1 MANLIIELAKY
12 IFAVLICFYTYQS
25 FNVFRSHDVKKQRR
39 IFFNQNYLMFLI
51 HLMGYLV
58 IYSKTDDMKVWIFYG
73 AQVVLLAGILLIYS
87 LAYPKS
93 SRLLTNNMCML
104 LTVSFIILTRLDME
118 GSVRQFMIVV
128 LSSLCCMAIPVMIK
142 NMRSFRNLPWVYGA
156 VGIALLGVVAAF
168 SFVSNGA
175 KLSFT
180 FLGVTIQPSELVK
193 IVFVFFVAAMFYRSR
208 EMKQIVITTV
218 VAAAHVVILV
228 LSRDLGMALIYFV
241 VYMVMLYA
249 GTKQKWLTAAGL
261 GAGAAASV
269 VAYHLFS
276 HVQVRVRAWQDPFGN
291 YENGG
296 FQIAQ
301 SLFAIGTGGWFGMGL
316 YQGTPGAIPYV
327 EQDFIFSAIAEEM
340 GGIFGICLILICLSC
355 FVMFV
360 NIAVQL
366 KDEFYKLVALG
377 LGACYAFQ
385 VFLTIGGG
393 LKFIPLTGVT
403 LPLISMGGSSM
414 LSSLVIFAIIQGM
427 YIMREEEGEADGGE
441 YKAAPQRERER
452 GQRDSAGARARAQ
465 KEAPRRAP
473 AGRAGNPGGRRAPA
487 ARPGQ
492 GSRGR
497 EEEGRRGRR

>member
-1 MANLIIELAKY
+1 MTNLIIELAKY

-58 IYSKTDDMKVWIFYG
+58 IYSKTDNMQVWILYG
-73 AQVVLLAGILLIYS
+73 AQVVLLAGILLFYS
-87 LAYPKS
+87 IVYPKS

-104 LTVSFIILTRLDME
+104 LTISFIILTRLDME

-128 LSSLCCMAIPVMIK
+128 VSSICCMAIPVMIER
-142 NMRSFRNLPWVYGA
+142 MRFFRNLPWLYGA
-156 VGIALLGVVAAF
+156 VGIILLGIVAVF
-168 SFVSNGA
+168 SITSNGA
-175 KLSFT
+175 KLSFN
-180 FLGVTIQPSELVK
+180 FFGINIQPSELVK
-193 IVFVFFVAAMFYRSR
+193 ILFVFFVATMFYHSKDIR
-208 EMKQIVITTV
+208 QIIITTAM
-218 VAAAHVVILV
+218 AAAHVIILV

-276 HVQVRVRAWQDPFGN
+276 HVQVRVRAWQDPFAN
-291 YENGG
+291 YDNGG

-301 SLFAIGTGGWFGMGL
+301 SLFAIGSGGWFGMGL
-316 YQGTPGAIPYV
+316 YQGSPASIPYV

-355 FVMFV
+355 FIMFV
-360 NIAVQL
+360 NISVQL
-366 KDEFYKLVALG
+366 KDEFYKLIALG

-427 YIMREEEGEADGGE
+427 YIMREEEGEADAGE
-441 YKAAPQRERER
+441 QEEAAQDRRRTEEGRPRVKAAQ
-452 GQRDSAGARARAQ
+452 AAQ
-465 KEAPRRAP
+465 AAPRTAP
-473 AGRAGNPGGRRAPA
+473 SRRTGNSGTGGPPA
-487 ARPGQ
+487 ARK
-492 GSRGR
+492 GR
-497 EEEGRRGRR
+497 PFRAEEGDRRRKR